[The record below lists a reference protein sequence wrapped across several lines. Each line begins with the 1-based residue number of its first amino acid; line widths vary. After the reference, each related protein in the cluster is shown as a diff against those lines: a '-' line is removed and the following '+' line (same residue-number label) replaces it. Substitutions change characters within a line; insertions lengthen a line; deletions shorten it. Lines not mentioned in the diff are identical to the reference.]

1 MLGMQWGSGG
11 EGGRG
16 LPSLVSHPSKPHRY
30 LATLTFVGNNEKVY
44 MPPKKD
50 IWQRY
55 LRKFTKQ
62 GKLLESDLG
71 LLEETQLHSEE

>member
-1 MLGMQWGSGG
+1 MG
-11 EGGRG
+11 
-16 LPSLVSHPSKPHRY
+16 HPSDPHRY

-55 LRKFTKQ
+55 LCKFTKQ
-62 GKLLESDLG
+62 GKLLESDVG
-71 LLEETQLHSEE
+71 LLEETLPEDMQPESEE